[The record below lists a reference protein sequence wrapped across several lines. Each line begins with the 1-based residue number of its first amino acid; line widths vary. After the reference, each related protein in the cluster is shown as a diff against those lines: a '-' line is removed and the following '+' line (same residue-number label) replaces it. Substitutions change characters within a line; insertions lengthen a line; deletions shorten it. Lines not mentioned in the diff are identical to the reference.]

1 MFYAVTQP
9 QQTGPWGRANMREIV
24 RQRIGRGIEMTRRN
38 WCSLLTAAPL
48 AAALGAPALGA
59 DMAVKAPL
67 VKAPVAPPYSWTGWY
82 IGANAGYGVGQGQ
95 GTFAFGP
102 GTPGPAVETFN
113 AMPGGAFGGGQLGF
127 NYQFNAFVLGA
138 ETDIQG
144 AGISDNRTCLL
155 GCIPGSSALIDQKL
169 NWFGTTRARVGLATG
184 PVLTYATAGV
194 AYGGIETG
202 LTTTLGGTTSSSDTS
217 TTKTGWTWGTGVE
230 AALGGNWTAKAEY
243 LYVDLG
249 SSSVSTTNILP
260 AGVAALPPFVGTFG
274 AKNREQI
281 FRGGI
286 NYRFGPDQTAA
297 IAPTYNWAG
306 LFVGG
311 TFGFGIGRNDS
322 TLTVPANSAEAFFLS
337 PRGFDAG
344 GIVGYNWQFGSW
356 VVGLDADI
364 QGSTGSGYLTC
375 VNFCDATG
383 ATTIDQKLSWFSTVR
398 GRLGYAVGPA
408 LFYATGGAAFGE
420 VKESIAQAAAGSL
433 SFSHR
438 QSGFAVG
445 GGIENKLEFFGL
457 LGPNW
462 TTRTEYLYVDL
473 GSVSDTFANPAVA
486 GGAAQTLT
494 SNLHEHVWRTVVSYK
509 FGGP

>member
-1 MFYAVTQP
+1 MTQ
-9 QQTGPWGRANMREIV
+9 
-24 RQRIGRGIEMTRRN
+24 RN
-38 WCSLLTAAPL
+38 WSSLLAGVTLAVALDAPT
-48 AAALGAPALGA
+48 LGA

-67 VKAPVAPPYSWTGWY
+67 LQAPLAAPYSWTGWY
-82 IGANAGYGVGQGQ
+82 IGANAGFGVGQGQ
-95 GTFAFGP
+95 GLYAVGP
-102 GTPGPAVETFN
+102 GGPGPAAETFN
-113 AMPGGAFGGGQLGF
+113 AMPGGGFGGGQFGF
-127 NYQFNAFVLGA
+127 NYQINSFVLGA

-144 AGISDNRTCLL
+144 AGISDSRTCLL

-169 NWFGTTRARVGLATG
+169 NWFGTTRARIGLATG

-194 AYGGIETG
+194 AYGETEIG
-202 LTTTLGGTTSSSDTS
+202 VATTLGGAAGSSSSS

-243 LYVDLG
+243 LYLDLG
-249 SSSVSTTNILP
+249 SSSI
-260 AGVAALPPFVGTFG
+260 AGVPPFVGTLST
-274 AKNREQI
+274 KNREQI

-297 IAPTYNWAG
+297 IGPTYNWAG
-306 LFVGG
+306 LFAGG
-311 TFGFGIGRNDS
+311 TFGYGLGRNDS
-322 TLTVPANSAEAFFLS
+322 TLIVPATDAEAFFLS
-337 PRGFDAG
+337 PRGFDG
-344 GIVGYNWQFGSW
+344 GAIVGYNWQFGSW
-356 VVGLDADI
+356 VLGLDADI

-375 VNFCDATG
+375 VNLCTG
-383 ATTIDQKLSWFSTVR
+383 AGATMIDQKLPWFGTVR

-408 LFYATGGAAFGE
+408 LFYATGGVAYGE
-420 VKESIAQAAAGSL
+420 VKESIFQAASGSA
-433 SFSHR
+433 SFSHS

-473 GSVSDTFANPAVA
+473 GSIRDTFANIAV
-486 GGAAQTLT
+486 GGPAQTLT

-509 FGGP
+509 FGVP